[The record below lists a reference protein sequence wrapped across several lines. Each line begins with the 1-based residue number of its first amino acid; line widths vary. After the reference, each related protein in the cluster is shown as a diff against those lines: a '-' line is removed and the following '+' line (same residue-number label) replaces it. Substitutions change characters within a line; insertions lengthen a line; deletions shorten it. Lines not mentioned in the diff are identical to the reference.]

1 MYDDFIRK
9 LRDLR
14 DLLKIPII
22 ILAHPNA
29 EGQVAWSRDVE
40 NFADVILYMV
50 EVPLTGIDIRN
61 QHIEKNLD
69 ISGKHILAI
78 FQKNRQG
85 ISPIASLEFKGDTQT
100 FKHIRWET

>member
-14 DLLKIPII
+14 DELEVPII
-22 ILAHPNA
+22 ILAHPNS

-40 NFADVILYMV
+40 NFADVILFICDV
-50 EVPLTGIDIRN
+50 DKEGGGSKVCGKP
-61 QHIEKNLD
+61 IEYIGD
-69 ISGKHILAI
+69 GHVFAR

-85 ISPIASLEFKGDTQT
+85 ISPIASLMFDKQYQT
-100 FKHIRWET
+100 FKHLEWH